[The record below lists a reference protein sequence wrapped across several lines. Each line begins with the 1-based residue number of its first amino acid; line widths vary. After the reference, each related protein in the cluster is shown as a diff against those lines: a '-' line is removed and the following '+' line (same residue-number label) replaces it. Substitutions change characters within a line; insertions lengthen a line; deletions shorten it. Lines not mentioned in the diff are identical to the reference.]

1 MTEAGEIK
9 HMKFARQ
16 SSDGGAP
23 QSNDE
28 ALQYP
33 ENTVFGT
40 GRHHNSTGL
49 SACPY
54 WCGNWSLIEMKS
66 GKKSPQAI
74 QSSLMSPEA
83 PETHSDGKSSCKTR
97 EDNPTHRPEE
107 SLIALPQSCVI
118 MTSRNQASIF
128 EEDRLFGL

>member
-1 MTEAGEIK
+1 MYNLERHCQRTSDAPTKRDKDPYMTEAGEIK

-40 GRHHNSTGL
+40 GRYHNSTGL

-54 WCGNWSLIEMKS
+54 
-66 GKKSPQAI
+66 
-74 QSSLMSPEA
+74 
-83 PETHSDGKSSCKTR
+83 
-97 EDNPTHRPEE
+97 
-107 SLIALPQSCVI
+107 
-118 MTSRNQASIF
+118 
-128 EEDRLFGL
+128 